1 MKKLDLTGCVCVC
14 WTGWD
19 NPARWK
25 AAAFIR
31 EADSKRAQLQKQQG
45 GGGGGS
51 ARARAPALNIVSIGD
66 ALFER
71 VASHAAARVWDLVK
85 TVKLLDNPVRTNR
98 PSPLPPSAEA
108 LLALFFLFLSLFT
121 WALDLFSFYTRQ
133 ELTSKCAT

>member
-85 TVKLLDNPVRTNR
+85 TVKLLDNPV
-98 PSPLPPSAEA
+98 PGSA
-108 LLALFFLFLSLFT
+108 LLLADVAFERLHLFPLGAAKFKHLRPRPLL
-121 WALDLFSFYTRQ
+121 
-133 ELTSKCAT
+133 